1 LFIFDPN
8 FSSFVRP
15 GRSGLSY
22 RFRDS
27 ENGKRVEVM
36 TEETAKEL
44 LEQLKRGQ
52 IREIYV
58 KKEDFPVFRQVLV
71 QREDFGN
78 FRGIAQKGG
87 GVIFHYLPKT

>member
-1 LFIFDPN
+1 
-8 FSSFVRP
+8 
-15 GRSGLSY
+15 
-22 RFRDS
+22 
-27 ENGKRVEVM
+27 VEVM
-36 TEETAKEL
+36 TEEMAKEL